1 MIRDVRQVLDFWF
14 APGMKARWFKRDAAL
29 DDEIR
34 RLFLPL
40 HERAAAGALGEWQ
53 RTPEGSLALVLAL
66 DQFPRNLFR
75 GTARA
80 FATDGAARAVAAW
93 AVDRDFD
100 LKFADLDQR
109 IFFYLPF
116 EHSENLDDQYR
127 CLELL
132 RTRCQDPDYIRYGLA
147 HFEVIKRFGR
157 FPHRNA
163 ALGRPNTAA
172 EEEYLARPD
181 AGF

>member
-1 MIRDVRQVLDFWF
+1 MRDVRAILNFWF
-14 APGMKARWFKRDAAL
+14 APGMKPRWFKKDPEFDA
-29 DDEIR
+29 EIAR
-34 RLFLPL
+34 QFLSV
-40 HERAAAGALGEWQ
+40 HERAAKGELAEWQ
-53 RTPEGSLALVLAL
+53 GSPEGALALVLLL

-80 FATDGAARAVAAW
+80 FATDAEARAVAAW

-100 LKFADLDQR
+100 LKFADNDRR

-132 RTRCQDPDYIRYGLA
+132 RTRCQDADYIRYGLA

-172 EEEYLARPD
+172 EEDYLAKPGS
-181 AGF
+181 GF